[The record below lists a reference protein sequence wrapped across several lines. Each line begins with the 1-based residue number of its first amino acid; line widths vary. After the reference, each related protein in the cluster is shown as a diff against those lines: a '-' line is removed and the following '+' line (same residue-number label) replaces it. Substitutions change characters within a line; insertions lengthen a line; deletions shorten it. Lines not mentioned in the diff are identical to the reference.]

1 MKQKTAF
8 VIGITGQDGSY
19 LTEFLLAKNYQV
31 VGLMRKTSAVPSSHV
46 AHLANKIHIAYGDLL
61 DTFSIAEN
69 IRSYQP
75 DEIYNLAAQ
84 SYPGESWRLAIET
97 AEITGI
103 GAHRVYEAVRYVK
116 PDCRIYQA
124 SSSEMF
130 GTPTI
135 VPQNEQTP
143 FAPVNPYGAAKLYA
157 HTMAQIYRTSYKLF
171 IACGILFNHESPRRG
186 IHFLTQKVAYG
197 AACIKLGILNSPDL
211 NEQGEPIVKDGKI
224 ALGNLDAKRDWGFAG
239 DYVEAMWM
247 MLQHDKP
254 DTYVIGTGEV
264 RTVRQ
269 LCETAFSSFGMDW
282 QKYVVVD
289 PRFIRLTETG
299 TTVADA
305 AKAKTELG
313 WSPRTSFTNLV
324 KMMVDHQVRRLKNH
338 SN

>member
-197 AACIKLGILNSPDL
+197 AACLKLGILNSPDL

-269 LCETAFSSFGMDW
+269 LCETAFSSVGMDW
-282 QKYVVVD
+282 QKYIVVD

-305 AKAKTELG
+305 AKAKSELG
-313 WSPRTSFTNLV
+313 WLPRTSFTDLV
-324 KMMVDHQVRRLKNH
+324 KMMVDHQVQRLKNH